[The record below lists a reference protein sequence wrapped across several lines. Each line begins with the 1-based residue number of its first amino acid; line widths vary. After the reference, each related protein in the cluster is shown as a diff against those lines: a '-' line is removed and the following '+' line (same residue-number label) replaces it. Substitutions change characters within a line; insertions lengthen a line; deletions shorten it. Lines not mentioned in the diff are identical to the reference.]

1 MLFQFFAPQR
11 LESPATAVQR
21 IDFGKVGKLAQQ
33 ITKINFTGGHSCVFY
48 HLKLLNDQNDPNHLN
63 ALNHPNP

>member
-33 ITKINFTGGHSCVFY
+33 ITKINFTGGHSCVF
-48 HLKLLNDQNDPNHLN
+48 HHHNLKPEIPKHKYQITNKSQ
-63 ALNHPNP
+63 